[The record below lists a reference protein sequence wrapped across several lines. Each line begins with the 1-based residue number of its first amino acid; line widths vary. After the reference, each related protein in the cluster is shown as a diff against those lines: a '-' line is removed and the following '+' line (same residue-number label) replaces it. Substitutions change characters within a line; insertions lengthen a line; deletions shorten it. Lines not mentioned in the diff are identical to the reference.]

1 MYLIVGLDDDDD
13 ALWMDSM
20 GIIQDRTTIMYPYI
34 VNKVLGYL
42 TFLSVIVDLHWRAV
56 SWTIGLVH

>member
-34 VNKVLGYL
+34 VNEVLGL
-42 TFLSVIVDLHWRAV
+42 FNIP
-56 SWTIGLVH
+56 